1 MLEEIIAAILKYSKA
16 DSLKI
21 TSTLGIMYFIMSTDK
36 TRAMF
41 MKLANGILKLL
52 FSRIINIT
60 LKFTKKGSLFNDILT
75 TMQKAILDNDKD
87 VIEDIKSDVKDIK
100 KGKGVVDLGSRPPM
114 FVNIRRPI
122 DVMVIDKKYL
132 CRRVY
137 YRNIARRRK
146 LRRSLNK

>member
-1 MLEEIIAAILKYSKA
+1 MLEEIIEAILKYSKA

-21 TSTLGIMYFIMSTDK
+21 TSTLGIIYFIMSTDK

-52 FSRIINIT
+52 FSRIISIS

-75 TMQKAILDNDKD
+75 TLQKAINDNDKD

-100 KGKGVVDLGSRPPM
+100 KGKVAVDLGSRPPM
-114 FVNIRRPI
+114 FVSIRRPI
-122 DVMVIDKKYL
+122 DVLILDKKYL
-132 CRRVY
+132 SRRVY